1 MEININFKPVM
12 MRKKNSRRGFLKKMS
27 LSSIASVS
35 AGTLLAAPDETPSAP
50 STLQK
55 FSYDLMVYGASSGG
69 VIAAYT
75 AKMYGLRVLLVEP
88 GRHLGGLSAGGLGAT
103 DTGGKGDVITGLAKE
118 FYFRVGKFYGK
129 EKPVYVFEPHVAELI
144 FNQYVNEAQ
153 LDVFYSRRVKSVRV
167 QRRSIKQVTLES
179 EDPTIPLMLID
190 ADCFIDASYE
200 GDLLAKAG
208 VSYTVGHE
216 SNATY
221 NEKYN
226 GVVLSRLDGSYNGP
240 TLRTSEFPVPIDP
253 YVIPGKPSSGLLP
266 EINGIGHE
274 PTGTGD
280 KNVQSYCFRLC
291 LTQNKNNQ
299 LPITS
304 PEKYDPARYELLVRL
319 LQKKPWTQLG
329 KGNGFII
336 SPMPNGKTDW
346 NNYGLAGF
354 SANYTGGSRDYP
366 DADYALRKKIWQD
379 HIDYQKGLLWF
390 LATDERVPL
399 HLRTEMN
406 SWGFCRDDFLDTDG
420 WSHQLYVREARRM
433 IGDYVMTEHEC
444 VGNKPVNDG
453 IAYGA
458 YALDGHTCQ
467 RVVVNHQVENEGNYY
482 VYGFDPYLISYRS
495 LVPKKTE
502 ITNLLVPVCLSA
514 SHAAFGSIRM
524 EPVFMALGQVS
535 GIAAYLSIKKKCAV
549 QQIDAGDITQQLVSN
564 PLVNR
569 NVTSAHAEKF
579 SFKKI

>member
-274 PTGTGD
+274 PTGTKMCSLTASGCALRRTKTTSSLSLAR
-280 KNVQSYCFRLC
+280 KNTTRLDMNCWYGCFR
-291 LTQNKNNQ
+291 KNPGHNSEKGMALSSAQ
-299 LPITS
+299 CRMGKQTGTITDWLDFLPIIL
-304 PEKYDPARYELLVRL
+304 EEV
-319 LQKKPWTQLG
+319 
-329 KGNGFII
+329 
-336 SPMPNGKTDW
+336 
-346 NNYGLAGF
+346 
-354 SANYTGGSRDYP
+354 
-366 DADYALRKKIWQD
+366 
-379 HIDYQKGLLWF
+379 
-390 LATDERVPL
+390 
-399 HLRTEMN
+399 
-406 SWGFCRDDFLDTDG
+406 
-420 WSHQLYVREARRM
+420 
-433 IGDYVMTEHEC
+433 
-444 VGNKPVNDG
+444 
-453 IAYGA
+453 
-458 YALDGHTCQ
+458 
-467 RVVVNHQVENEGNYY
+467 
-482 VYGFDPYLISYRS
+482 
-495 LVPKKTE
+495 E
-502 ITNLLVPVCLSA
+502 ITRMPTTPCERKSGRTTSTIRKGFFGFLPPTNG
-514 SHAAFGSIRM
+514 SHF
-524 EPVFMALGQVS
+524 
-535 GIAAYLSIKKKCAV
+535 
-549 QQIDAGDITQQLVSN
+549 
-564 PLVNR
+564 
-569 NVTSAHAEKF
+569 TSERK
-579 SFKKI
+579 